1 MPSPVSNK
9 VNAKRKNSGSIISE
23 NVTDTAT
30 DTATLTLTQ
39 PSQETIMTNQH
50 HSDHSDQ
57 TQTHHYDPAPTP
69 VYHGHIIG
77 QDSELNPISVD
88 LPVRFNAANTGL
100 DATVAAI
107 LDNAFSAP
115 YVAKI
120 TAQLKSYRERL
131 ANGGAKRGLLVDP
144 LAGGNDALVA
154 AYLAY
159 TPTLEP
165 QRRSSLEVAQEK
177 AAYEVVKILTERR
190 NASIRSGQISGSI
203 QIVGSITAENVIQG
217 MAKVRASTKIETID
231 LYQAQ
236 LALFATPR
244 VKTADKTAS
253 VKLNSDDL
261 DI

>member
-30 DTATLTLTQ
+30 DTATLTLTLTQ
-39 PSQETIMTNQH
+39 PSQEAIMTNQH
-50 HSDHSDQ
+50 HSDHVDQ
-57 TQTHHYDPAPTP
+57 TQTYHSDPAPTP

-120 TAQLKSYRERL
+120 TAQLK
-131 ANGGAKRGLLVDP
+131 
-144 LAGGNDALVA
+144 
-154 AYLAY
+154 
-159 TPTLEP
+159 
-165 QRRSSLEVAQEK
+165 
-177 AAYEVVKILTERR
+177 
-190 NASIRSGQISGSI
+190 
-203 QIVGSITAENVIQG
+203 
-217 MAKVRASTKIETID
+217 
-231 LYQAQ
+231 
-236 LALFATPR
+236 
-244 VKTADKTAS
+244 
-253 VKLNSDDL
+253 
-261 DI
+261 